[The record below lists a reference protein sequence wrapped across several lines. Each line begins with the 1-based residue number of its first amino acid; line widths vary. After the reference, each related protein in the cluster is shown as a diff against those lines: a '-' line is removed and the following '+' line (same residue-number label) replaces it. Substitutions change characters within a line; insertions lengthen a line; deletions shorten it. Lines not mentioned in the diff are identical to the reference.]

1 MHPMPISDQLEAKAR
16 EKRMRTERE
25 KLMNVLY
32 HQGDYYLQEPHP
44 DEYHKRDPDLII
56 DRRCWHVVRYL
67 PGMRYR
73 LQLNDVV
80 RFGRVTFK
88 VTELAITLE
97 EIENAQLAL
106 DQLQNG
112 IFHVAKETANY
123 QGHQNIN
130 NESAGSMADL
140 RAYLEDYNFES
151 RLSNHR
157 TGFGADTTP
166 RAHSQLLAKPDELKA
181 QA

>member
-1 MHPMPISDQLEAKAR
+1 
-16 EKRMRTERE
+16 
-25 KLMNVLY
+25 
-32 HQGDYYLQEPHP
+32 
-44 DEYHKRDPDLII
+44 
-56 DRRCWHVVRYL
+56 
-67 PGMRYR
+67 MRYR

-123 QGHQNIN
+123 HGHQN
-130 NESAGSMADL
+130 
-140 RAYLEDYNFES
+140 
-151 RLSNHR
+151 
-157 TGFGADTTP
+157 
-166 RAHSQLLAKPDELKA
+166 
-181 QA
+181 